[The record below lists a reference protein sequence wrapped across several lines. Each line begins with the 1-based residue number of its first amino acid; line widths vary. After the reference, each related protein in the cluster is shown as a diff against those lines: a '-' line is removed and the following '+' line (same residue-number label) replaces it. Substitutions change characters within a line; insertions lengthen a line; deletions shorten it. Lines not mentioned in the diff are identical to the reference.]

1 MNSTKSG
8 RIGRRIGI
16 AGTIVVTFIMGS
28 LIMLSW
34 LQNRPDKLGLADGKL
49 HPCQNPANCVC
60 SEFSG
65 AASAEPISFTGSASA
80 AMARLV
86 EIVGAMPGAKVISQ
100 DENYLHVEFSSRVF
114 GFIDDVEFRIDEAAS
129 AIHFR
134 SASRIGLADLGVNR
148 NRMQQIREEFRDQ
161 S

>member
-1 MNSTKSG
+1 ML
-8 RIGRRIGI
+8 RRIAARATVVGI
-16 AGTIVVTFIMGS
+16 IVAAFIMGS
-28 LIMLSW
+28 LAMLSW
-34 LQNRPDKLGLADGKL
+34 LQNRPDKLGLSDGKL

-65 AASAEPISFTGSASA
+65 DAASAEPIPFTGSVSA

-86 EIVGAMPGAKVISQ
+86 EIVRAMPGAKVVSQ
-100 DENYLHVEFSSRVF
+100 TENYLHAEFSSRVF
-114 GFIDDVEFRIDEAAS
+114 GFTDDVEFRIDEAGS

-148 NRMQQIREEFRDQ
+148 NRMQQIRKEFQDQ

>member
-1 MNSTKSG
+1 ML
-8 RIGRRIGI
+8 RRIAARTTVVGI
-16 AGTIVVTFIMGS
+16 IVAAFIMGS
-28 LIMLSW
+28 LAMLSW

-65 AASAEPISFTGSASA
+65 AANAEPIPFTGSASA

-86 EIVGAMPGAKVISQ
+86 EIVRAMPGAKVVSQ
-100 DENYLHVEFSSRVF
+100 TENYLHAEFSSRVF
-114 GFIDDVEFRIDEAAS
+114 GFTDDVEFRIDEAAS

-148 NRMQQIREEFRDQ
+148 NRMQQIRDEFLSQ
-161 S
+161 Q